1 MPCDN
6 LNVPE
11 GDDLRQFIRELLLR
25 SDKRAAAVAAQVR
38 EEQRI
43 TREENRVYFE
53 QLRAET
59 REIIAENRAQREC
72 LFKILDQLRG
82 GGPATAS

>member
-6 LNVPE
+6 FNVPE
-11 GDDLRQFIRELLLR
+11 SDDLRQFIRELLLR
-25 SDKRAAAVAAQVR
+25 SDKRADAVAAQVR